1 MKRLLVVVDYQNDLV
16 DGPLGFPG
24 AAKLAKPIAEKIASY
39 RESGGE
45 VAFIF
50 DTHRSDY
57 LPPREGQAFPAE
69 HGVDGKPGH
78 DLYGE
83 VAFSKRDVDMVFHKR
98 TIGSAEFYER
108 CRQSQ
113 RAADEVGKPPFES
126 IEFTGLISNA
136 CVLANVVLAKTA
148 CPDVPIVVDA
158 SCVAA
163 PDPDM
168 NEKALDIMEGL
179 KISVINR

>member
-16 DGPLGFPG
+16 DGALGFPE
-24 AAKLAKPIAEKIASY
+24 AAKLARPIAEKIASY
-39 RESGGE
+39 REAGGE

-50 DTHRSDY
+50 DTHQSDY
-57 LPPREGQAFPAE
+57 LPTKEGQTFPAE
-69 HGVDGKPGH
+69 HCIDGKPGH
-78 DLYGE
+78 NLYGE
-83 VAFSKRDVDMVFHKR
+83 VAFSKRDVDMVFHKW

-126 IEFTGLISNA
+126 IEFVGLVSNV
-136 CVLANVVLAKTA
+136 CVLANAVLAKTA
-148 CPDVPIVVDA
+148 CPDVPIIVDA
-158 SCVAA
+158 SCVAS

-168 NEKALDIMEGL
+168 NEKALDIIEEL
-179 KISVINR
+179 QIDVINR

>member
-16 DGPLGFPG
+16 DGALGFPE
-24 AAKLAKPIAEKIASY
+24 AMKLEKPIAEKIASY
-39 RESGGE
+39 RDAGGE

-50 DTHRSDY
+50 DTHRGDY
-57 LPPREGQAFPAE
+57 LSTQEGRNLPVE
-69 HGVDGKPGH
+69 HCIEGTSGH

-83 VAFSKRDVDMVFHKR
+83 VAFSMRDVDMMFRKR

-126 IEFTGLISNA
+126 IEFVGVLSNV
-136 CVLANVVLAKTA
+136 CVLTSAVLAKTA
-148 CPDVPIVVDA
+148 CPEVPIIVDA
-158 SCVAA
+158 SCVAS

-179 KISVINR
+179 QIDVINR